1 MGQRQREHCDHED
14 QYDQPRHN
22 KARKFFNAFLDATI
36 DDPCGQRK
44 ENEHKD
50 DRSRLGCDKC
60 GKISVLR
67 ERTSIRYDIRY
78 KIFCNP
84 SADDGIIRHNQGR
97 YEKRQIAK
105 KAPALFERPKRLQCI
120 LLRLPPDRY
129 IRSQKHKAEG
139 EHEYKI
145 YEQEKPAAVLR
156 T

>member
-1 MGQRQREHCDHED
+1 MGQRQREHCDHDD

-22 KARKFFNAFLDATI
+22 KARKFLNAFFDAAI

-50 DRSRLGCDKC
+50 DRSYFGSDE
-60 GKISVLR
+60 GSKISVLR
-67 ERTSIRYDIRY
+67 ERTSIRYDIRH
-78 KIFCNP
+78 KIFRDP
-84 SADDGIIRHNQGR
+84 SADDGIIRHNQSR
-97 YEKRQIAK
+97 HEKRQIAE

-139 EHEYKI
+139 EYEHKVH
-145 YEQEKPAAVLR
+145 EQEKPSAILR